1 MSHVTKV
8 SWSVF
13 CAGLRRHAPAAS
25 ARGSRHRLPPLWP
38 LRLAGSPRPLQR
50 CGVGRH
56 ECLFGGRA
64 CASGRHAR
72 GRQSGAGARGAGGG
86 GGCGGGVC
94 LGSVDPCQCEEG
106 NGVGDQDSAG
116 GGRGSARPPPPLPQG
131 GVVHAAT
138 AASASFFFSVR
149 ASLGI
154 SPSLSPS
161 LPPSLPLCAAACLH
175 APTRINAPPSHLK
188 PVCTFPAPAEHCYY
202 YYAPCVNTPPSPP
215 HTACNRC
222 ILDFTAAFSTRT
234 LSTYCSMHTSLTL
247 HHRCTLPAD
256 WHTAVK

>member
-149 ASLGI
+149 ASLGHLTL
-154 SPSLSPS
+154 PPS
-161 LPPSLPLCAAACLH
+161 LPPSLPPFVRRSLLARTNTHQRTPLT
-175 APTRINAPPSHLK
+175 PET
-188 PVCTFPAPAEHCYY
+188 
-202 YYAPCVNTPPSPP
+202 CVYIS
-215 HTACNRC
+215 
-222 ILDFTAAFSTRT
+222 STGGALL
-234 LSTYCSMHTSLTL
+234 LSICSMRQHTSLTAAYCRCIL
-247 HHRCTLPAD
+247 HI
-256 WHTAVK
+256 TAAY